1 MKILSRL
8 LPALLILLTACAPQI
23 THHPHP
29 DLSLDTAPF
38 EALGCTADS
47 YGRWDCPSGTALD
60 AFDCAR
66 LEQADALL
74 GGLQPAFPLA
84 ACISIPQDGY
94 GGDFPAPDQYF
105 FNVGGMLPQF
115 VRYVAFVSSALS
127 PGDFYLLSNPAD
139 LRALYAPVESPEE
152 ALAFALALYPVEARY
167 DLSVQPGLKY
177 EVRALEDTHVETV
190 DGGYLVHVF
199 HYQLFGCG
207 PHFTQSWLIQ
217 VSTDGQAEVLERQN
231 LFRDPGEDGLCVD

>member
-1 MKILSRL
+1 MKTFTRL
-8 LPALLILLTACAPQI
+8 LPAVLILLTACAPGI
-23 THHPHP
+23 TNHPRP
-29 DLSLDTAPF
+29 DLSVDPAPF
-38 EALGCTADS
+38 EALGCTLDGS
-47 YGRWDCPSGTALD
+47 GRWDCPAGTALD
-60 AFDCAR
+60 AFGCAR
-66 LEQADALL
+66 LEQADPLL

-84 ACISIPQDGY
+84 VCISIPQDGY

-115 VRYVAFVSSALS
+115 VTYVAFVGGTNAEAEFFSLA
-127 PGDFYLLSNPAD
+127 NPAD
-139 LRALYAPVESPEE
+139 LRALYAPVESPQE

-177 EVRALEDTHVETV
+177 DVRELEDTYVEIV

-207 PHFTQSWLIQ
+207 PHYTQGWLIK
-217 VSTDGQAEVLERQN
+217 VTTDGQSEVLERQD
-231 LFRDPGEDGLCVD
+231 LFRNPLEDNLCVD